1 MSSEKMLPGRMRQAA
16 EASGREPMHLP
27 KTAVPTA
34 AAVKRSRFS
43 VRQKNASITMPAN
56 ARLLPLTYPA
66 VMHVTAARQNVIP
79 SAAVNPGKGTG

>member
-1 MSSEKMLPGRMRQAA
+1 MRQAA

-34 AAVKRSRFS
+34 AAVKRSGFA
-43 VRQKNASITMPAN
+43 VMQKNASTTMTAN
-56 ARLLPLTYPA
+56 VQLLPLTYPA

-79 SAAVNPGKGTG
+79 SAAVKQEKDTV